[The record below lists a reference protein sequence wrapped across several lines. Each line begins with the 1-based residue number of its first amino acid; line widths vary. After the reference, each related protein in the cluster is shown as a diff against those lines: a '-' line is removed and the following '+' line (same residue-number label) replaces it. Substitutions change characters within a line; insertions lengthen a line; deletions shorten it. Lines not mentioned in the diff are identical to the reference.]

1 MPPRSARLLFGA
13 GEQKCLA
20 AAATAEAEEEKA
32 KNAMPSLPTHPRGS
46 NHNASPSVTSEIFAP
61 KGPLT

>member
-1 MPPRSARLLFGA
+1 MPRSARLLFGA
-13 GEQKCLA
+13 GEQKCL
-20 AAATAEAEEEKA
+20 ATAEAEEEKA